1 MYHFSKPSV
10 TNALLITTLTMVGC
24 SKDILRFDEIIDIN
38 QQFNAINHLYLDQ
51 VIDASKTQIFI
62 KDNIDSIGA
71 PNTAGSLALL
81 NNFPKSDAF
90 LVSQLKDSNYQVIGK
105 TNLSEW
111 ANFRSFNS
119 ISGWSSVGGQTLHA
133 LENNLNPCGSSSG
146 SAVVVALGLVKAA
159 IGTETNGSITCPA
172 SVHGIVGIKPTVGLV
187 SRSGIIPI
195 SPTQDTAGPM
205 AVDVSEA
212 AKLLSAISGVDNKDP
227 VTLLRPNN
235 FVTNFIGD
243 LKTVSLKNKRFGLLP
258 SGSDDPE
265 AKLLLD
271 KISNLISEAGGTVEM
286 VSGQIEYPGEEEL
299 FVLLYEFKYALEAYL
314 QNANFEFQTLEEII
328 NFNQAN
334 AATVM
339 EFFDQSIFTA
349 ALEASTEHE
358 KYKTSITKALDVS
371 RNFINSTI
379 DSNNYVALIGLTR
392 GPAWK
397 IDLENGDDGAL
408 KDYPSWGN
416 GGFAAMAGTPHITIP
431 LGTAYDLPIGL
442 SIMGKAW
449 SDHEMVQLAF
459 TLEALLK

>member
-1 MYHFSKPSV
+1 
-10 TNALLITTLTMVGC
+10 
-24 SKDILRFDEIIDIN
+24 
-38 QQFNAINHLYLDQ
+38 
-51 VIDASKTQIFI
+51 
-62 KDNIDSIGA
+62 
-71 PNTAGSLALL
+71 
-81 NNFPKSDAF
+81 
-90 LVSQLKDSNYQVIGK
+90 
-105 TNLSEW
+105 
-111 ANFRSFNS
+111 
-119 ISGWSSVGGQTLHA
+119 
-133 LENNLNPCGSSSG
+133 
-146 SAVVVALGLVKAA
+146 
-159 IGTETNGSITCPA
+159 
-172 SVHGIVGIKPTVGLV
+172 
-187 SRSGIIPI
+187 
-195 SPTQDTAGPM
+195 
-205 AVDVSEA
+205 
-212 AKLLSAISGVDNKDP
+212 

-243 LKTVSLKNKRFGLLP
+243 LKTVSLKNKRFGLFP

-358 KYKTSITKALDVS
+358 KYKTSLTKVLDVS

-449 SDHEMVQLAF
+449 SDHEMIQLAF